1 MHQIIQPSGWARPKG
16 YANGVLASGRQ
27 LFVGGQVGWNQQ
39 QEFETDDLVEQ
50 FRQALANAMEVVGTA
65 GGKPGHVVRMTWYLK
80 DKHEYNARLK
90 EIGEVYRE
98 IMGRNFPAMSAVQV
112 ADLIEDRAKVE
123 IEITAVIPEASQ

>member
-1 MHQIIQPSGWARPKG
+1 MHEIIQPAGWAPPKG

-27 LFVGGQVGWNQQ
+27 LFVGGQVGWNPR

-65 GGKPGHVVRMTWYLK
+65 GGEPGHVVRMTWYLK
-80 DKHEYNARLK
+80 DKREYNARLK
-90 EIGEVYRE
+90 EIGQVYRE

-123 IEITAVIPEASQ
+123 IEITAVIPEAGR